1 MSKKLAG
8 IEWNRY
14 SIFIVLLVVILVA
27 ALLNPNFLGPYNI
40 LNVLRQVAV
49 ITILAYGAMM
59 LIIGRM
65 IDLSAGSVMAL
76 AGVISVMAYQATGNL
91 LIALVVG
98 ILVGMACNLVNGFF
112 VASLKTPAFIV
123 TLGMM
128 MMARGLVL
136 QITQGQNIL
145 QLGDFV
151 VFGQGTW
158 GWLPIPTLFLI
169 VVTVIVWYLMSQTRF
184 GRSLYAVGG
193 SEEASRA
200 ADISVARTQYTAFLV
215 NGALVGLAGV
225 IFMSRVNAGLPNAG
239 VGYELQ
245 AITAPIIGGT
255 SFSGGIGTT
264 AGTLAG
270 ALIVGVL
277 GNIMNLTG
285 VGSYIQ
291 QIVMGLII
299 VGAVAYDVFSKRGNL
314 RTVILKPKR
323 EKSGD
328 GGSGVSTSESTT
340 AGSTPSSGSH
350 SPSGRPQS

>member
-14 SIFIVLLVVILVA
+14 SIFIVLLVVIFVA

-91 LIALVVG
+91 LIALV
-98 ILVGMACNLVNGFF
+98 
-112 VASLKTPAFIV
+112 
-123 TLGMM
+123 
-128 MMARGLVL
+128 
-136 QITQGQNIL
+136 
-145 QLGDFV
+145 
-151 VFGQGTW
+151 
-158 GWLPIPTLFLI
+158 
-169 VVTVIVWYLMSQTRF
+169 
-184 GRSLYAVGG
+184 
-193 SEEASRA
+193 
-200 ADISVARTQYTAFLV
+200 
-215 NGALVGLAGV
+215 
-225 IFMSRVNAGLPNAG
+225 
-239 VGYELQ
+239 
-245 AITAPIIGGT
+245 
-255 SFSGGIGTT
+255 
-264 AGTLAG
+264 
-270 ALIVGVL
+270 GVL

-328 GGSGVSTSESTT
+328 DGSGVSSSESTT
-340 AGSTPSSGSH
+340 AESTPSSGSH
-350 SPSGRPQS
+350 SSSGRPQS